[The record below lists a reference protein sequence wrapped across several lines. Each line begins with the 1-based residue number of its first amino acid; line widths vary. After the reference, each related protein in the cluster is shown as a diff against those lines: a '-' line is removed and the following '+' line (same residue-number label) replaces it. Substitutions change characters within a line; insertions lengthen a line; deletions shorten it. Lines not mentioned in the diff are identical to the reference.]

1 MPKYEVIHDF
11 TDLQDDDKVYFKG
24 DLFPDPVNKRIKKER
39 INELLSK
46 KNKQGRAVIKEIK
59 E

>member
-1 MPKYEVIHDF
+1 MAKYEVIHDF
-11 TDLQDDDKVYFKG
+11 TDLQDDNQVYFKG
-24 DLFPDPVNKRIKKER
+24 DSFPDPVNKRIKKER
-39 INELLSK
+39 INELLSN